1 MFYPKIYPHV
11 CRIMEPTSRVLQVAG
26 RETPLPRQARRIT
39 MPQLGETK
47 AATWEQKE
55 NGRLPS
61 KSSNGFGTRFR
72 FVLFDD
78 TSFQSL

>member
-1 MFYPKIYPHV
+1 
-11 CRIMEPTSRVLQVAG
+11 MEPTSRVLPVAG
-26 RETPLPRQARRIT
+26 REPPLPRQARRIT

-61 KSSNGFGTRFR
+61 NRQMASELD
-72 FVLFDD
+72 FVLFFLMISHFRACD
-78 TSFQSL
+78 QSLFDTETV